1 MEHLYWLLIGIL
13 LLIILVLSCKI
24 HALHQATQEI
34 AQAFRDRTDTDT
46 NTLIDLSTR
55 DKYMRFLAVVIGD
68 RLRTLR
74 EKELR
79 FRHGDRELKTA
90 ITGISHD
97 LRTPLT
103 AICGYLD
110 LLESEPLSENARKYL
125 TLIRSRTDAM
135 KNLTEELFRYS
146 VVFSGEE
153 PLTLTEVN
161 VTAVLEEAIAGFYG
175 ALCGRGITPEL
186 HLTEEPVIRQGDKK
200 ALSRVFGNL
209 LSNALRYSDGDL
221 TITLTEKGK
230 ITFANHASGLSE
242 VQVGRLFDRF
252 YTVNAGRTSTGL
264 GLSIAKTLLTQMGG
278 SIVARYHEG
287 ELVVEVELLRS
298 EVATLRSA
306 VKWLRR

>member
-1 MEHLYWLLIGIL
+1 MEYLHWLSIGIL
-13 LLIILVLSCKI
+13 LLVILVLCCKV
-24 HALHQATQEI
+24 HSLHRAAEEI
-34 AQAFRDRTDTDT
+34 AQTFRNRTESDT
-46 NTLIDLSTR
+46 NTLIDVSTG
-55 DKYMRFLAVVIGD
+55 DKYMRFLAVVIND

-110 LLESEPLSENARKYL
+110 LLESEPMSETARGYL
-125 TLIRSRTDAM
+125 TMIQGRTEAM

-153 PLTLTEVN
+153 TLTLTEVN
-161 VTAVLEEAIAGFYG
+161 VNGVLEEAIAGFYG
-175 ALCGRGITPEL
+175 ALCARGITPEL
-186 HLTEEPVIRQGDKK
+186 HLTEEPVHRQADKK
-200 ALSRVFGNL
+200 ALGRVFGNL

-221 TITLTEKGK
+221 TITLTGDGK
-230 ITFANHASGLSE
+230 ITFANHASELSE

-264 GLSIAKTLLTQMGG
+264 GLSIARILLTQMGWN
-278 SIVARYHEG
+278 ITARYVDG
-287 ELVVEVELLRS
+287 VLVVEVEMG
-298 EVATLRSA
+298 E
-306 VKWLRR
+306 